1 MESPVLDAEQ
11 KTLERA
17 TIEPHPVMADYYGER
32 SARAGFVRS
41 LFNDTAHHYDRIN
54 GLFSIGSGNWYRK
67 HSLVRAGLAPGHR
80 VLDVAIGT
88 GLVARQAA
96 AITGPQGLV
105 IGLDLSEGMLR
116 EARRTLDIPLVQ
128 GTAESLPLADA
139 SVDFVTMGYALR
151 HVSDLTATFREFRRV
166 LRPSGTVLLLEIA
179 RPTRPMVR
187 HAVHAYL
194 GGLVPLISRVSGGG
208 SDGMRLMRYYWETI
222 DRCVPPETIE
232 RAMAD
237 AGFTG
242 VRCDVDFDMFRNYSA
257 RRG

>member
-1 MESPVLDAEQ
+1 
-11 KTLERA
+11 
-17 TIEPHPVMADYYGER
+17 
-32 SARAGFVRS
+32 
-41 LFNDTAHHYDRIN
+41 
-54 GLFSIGSGNWYRK
+54 
-67 HSLVRAGLAPGHR
+67 LVSGHR

-96 AITGPQGLV
+96 TITGPQGLV

-116 EARRTLDIPLVQ
+116 EARRSLDIPLIQ

-151 HVSDLTATFREFRRV
+151 HVSDLTMTFKEFRRV
-166 LRPSGTVLLLEIA
+166 LRPEGTVLLLEIA
-179 RPTRPMVR
+179 RPTRPMMR

-232 RAMAD
+232 RSMAD
-237 AGFTG
+237 AGFTD